1 MNAQKKIIKFAHQE
15 LVLSKKVKQLRILCP
30 NCKAAYK
37 IDASKIPDA
46 GARTH
51 CVKCKTNF
59 SIKKK
64 LKLQKNI
71 EPVKQF
77 KCRSC
82 GRTINR
88 IAPSG
93 EVIRSII
100 CKECEKKPEVFKM
113 LYNPELYE
121 TDTQKEKIQ
130 TSYVRPGINKKSP
143 GIFQSFL
150 GIFSNDLAIDLGT
163 ANTLVYIKRRGIV
176 LNEASVVAL
185 RTDMNNGQ
193 SVLAVGAEAK
203 QMMGKTP
210 ANVSAVRPMRK
221 GVIAD
226 FEVAGAMLKQF
237 IQKVRKPVSFIKPRM
252 IIAIPSEITPVERRA
267 VKDSAEQAGA
277 RDVYLIDEPMAAA
290 IGASL
295 PVTEATCNMIV
306 DIGGGTTEVAVISL
320 SGIVAGKSI
329 RIAGDEMDT
338 AIIKYIKKE
347 YNFIIGESTA
357 EEIKK
362 TIGNACPD
370 PENIETIEVKG
381 WEIIT
386 GKPRIF
392 SISSKEV
399 KEAISDQLH
408 AIVEAIKIVLDNTPQ
423 ELAASAVETGLVLAG
438 GVALLK
444 NLDKFIIQETGL
456 PVIVADDPLTTIV
469 NGCGKTMDDKRLFN
483 KIINK
488 ML

>member
-1 MNAQKKIIKFAHQE
+1 M
-15 LVLSKKVKQLRILCP
+15 
-30 NCKAAYK
+30 
-37 IDASKIPDA
+37 
-46 GARTH
+46 
-51 CVKCKTNF
+51 
-59 SIKKK
+59 
-64 LKLQKNI
+64 
-71 EPVKQF
+71 
-77 KCRSC
+77 
-82 GRTINR
+82 
-88 IAPSG
+88 
-93 EVIRSII
+93 
-100 CKECEKKPEVFKM
+100 
-113 LYNPELYE
+113 
-121 TDTQKEKIQ
+121 
-130 TSYVRPGINKKSP
+130 
-143 GIFQSFL
+143 FQSFL

>member
-1 MNAQKKIIKFAHQE
+1 
-15 LVLSKKVKQLRILCP
+15 
-30 NCKAAYK
+30 
-37 IDASKIPDA
+37 
-46 GARTH
+46 
-51 CVKCKTNF
+51 
-59 SIKKK
+59 
-64 LKLQKNI
+64 
-71 EPVKQF
+71 
-77 KCRSC
+77 
-82 GRTINR
+82 
-88 IAPSG
+88 
-93 EVIRSII
+93 
-100 CKECEKKPEVFKM
+100 
-113 LYNPELYE
+113 
-121 TDTQKEKIQ
+121 
-130 TSYVRPGINKKSP
+130 
-143 GIFQSFL
+143 
-150 GIFSNDLAIDLGT
+150 
-163 ANTLVYIKRRGIV
+163 
-176 LNEASVVAL
+176 
-185 RTDMNNGQ
+185 MNNGQ

-438 GVALLK
+438 GVAL
-444 NLDKFIIQETGL
+444 
-456 PVIVADDPLTTIV
+456 
-469 NGCGKTMDDKRLFN
+469 
-483 KIINK
+483 
-488 ML
+488 